1 MIFRRARFEDVI
13 KRQLD
18 LFEQDN
24 RGDIQETRDRL
35 AAYNRADRDE
45 AEELYGD
52 YVLHVDAV
60 KEILEDLR
68 DTYAR
73 TLEEGV
79 DEQYER
85 EFNRAVA
92 KRMPPFALH
101 DWSDLD

>member
-1 MIFRRARFEDVI
+1 VIFRRNRFQDVI
-13 KRQLD
+13 DRQLD
-18 LFEQDN
+18 LFELDN
-24 RGDIQETRDRL
+24 RGDIEETRERL

-68 DTYAR
+68 DTYSR

-79 DEQYER
+79 DEQYAR
-85 EFNRAVA
+85 EFNRAVE
-92 KRMPPFALH
+92 KRFPPFTLFE
-101 DWSDLD
+101 LDED

>member
-1 MIFRRARFEDVI
+1 VIFRRARFQDVI
-13 KRQLD
+13 SRQLD
-18 LFEQDN
+18 LFEADN
-24 RGDIQETRDRL
+24 RGDIAETRERL
-35 AAYNRADRDE
+35 AVYNRADRED

-92 KRMPPFALH
+92 KRYPPFALIEFEEG
-101 DWSDLD
+101 